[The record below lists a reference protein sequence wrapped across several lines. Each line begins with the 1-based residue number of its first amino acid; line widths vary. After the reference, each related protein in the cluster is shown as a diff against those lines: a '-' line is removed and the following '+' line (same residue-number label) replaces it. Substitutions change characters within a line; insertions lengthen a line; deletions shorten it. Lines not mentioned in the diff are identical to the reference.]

1 MSLLLYIKGV
11 FQVEP
16 KTYNV
21 TFVLN
26 SEKMEEKP
34 EQSLNKRHKQALR
47 MIIRTVKNL
56 DLLVPNEKPNKH
68 MTTF

>member
-16 KTYNV
+16 KTY

-26 SEKMEEKP
+26 SEKMEEKL

-47 MIIRTVKNL
+47 MIIRTVKNFN
-56 DLLVPNEKPNKH
+56 LLVPNEKPNKH
-68 MTTF
+68 KTTF